1 MIPFLILS
9 VDGQSVWKES
19 FEHKLSPGNTSKKVV
34 VKINSFRA
42 SIHRLA
48 FTAPFQVCSFFQK
61 GEKKKHINWR
71 AIHTIIK
78 NLTFMTLEYFI
89 WATSTCHLQVIT
101 SKCCVTK
108 DIINAYTHMCV
119 CMCRLLCQLSL
130 SQRLSSFYYPQ
141 KYYRQYIQR
150 RNFLT

>member
-42 SIHRLA
+42 SIHRLLA
-48 FTAPFQVCSFFQK
+48 FSLLLSKSAPFLE
-61 GEKKKHINWR
+61 GRKKHINQR

-108 DIINAYTHMCV
+108 DIINAYTHVCV
-119 CMCRLLCQLSL
+119 YVPTTTVLTLLKPTLVVVLLPTEVLSA
-130 SQRLSSFYYPQ
+130 
-141 KYYRQYIQR
+141 IQR